1 MPSYK
6 DILLRMHEF
15 YFLEARHQR
24 LMMWETVKWFTPILT
39 LLLGSLGK
47 FIIDYRY
54 KMDFS
59 VAVVLFSLSVF
70 GGILCI
76 IALHLLKMFYDTN
89 LQYISM
95 FIKVENELEFDTEVR
110 TKRNAFE
117 KDEHITFE
125 KYTKNRS
132 EDLKAEDFVKKQL
145 ERK

>member
-95 FIKVENELEFDTEVR
+95 FIKVENELEARLKQWMRETDDPFDTGER
-110 TKRNAFE
+110 DPATGMLKLGQEFI
-117 KDEHITFE
+117 HE
-125 KYTKNRS
+125 KYYR
-132 EDLKAEDFVKKQL
+132 
-145 ERK
+145 